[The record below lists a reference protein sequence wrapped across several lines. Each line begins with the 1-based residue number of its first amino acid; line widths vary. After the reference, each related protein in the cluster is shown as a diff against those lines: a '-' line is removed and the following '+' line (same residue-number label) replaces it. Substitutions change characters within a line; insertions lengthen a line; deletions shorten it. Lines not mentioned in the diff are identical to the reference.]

1 MSDFKVKSSKRKT
14 RTKTKVKKDFNF
26 KIGFEKFTIIQLIAL
41 AVVLFY
47 MIAALTGLIVNMQ
60 DGLAKIPKWA
70 TSIKITYKF
79 FFVNLSTQLFSIE
92 LQPVAKFFLFILFAI
107 IVAISAIVDIL
118 VYAILGILLALLCV
132 ITYVI
137 HLGLL
142 AAIPLVVLVLE
153 IIYYIK
159 EVKDEED

>member
-1 MSDFKVKSSKRKT
+1 MV
-14 RTKTKVKKDFNF
+14 
-26 KIGFEKFTIIQLIAL
+26 
-41 AVVLFY
+41 
-47 MIAALTGLIVNMQ
+47 
-60 DGLAKIPKWA
+60 
-70 TSIKITYKF
+70 
-79 FFVNLSTQLFSIE
+79 
-92 LQPVAKFFLFILFAI
+92 FILFAI

-159 EVKDEED
+159 EVKLATNQHLWLEVGIIDLANMTENSTLLDLQRRVQALENGAALAYLDDETTVFSATTASKQPKEHFDFFF